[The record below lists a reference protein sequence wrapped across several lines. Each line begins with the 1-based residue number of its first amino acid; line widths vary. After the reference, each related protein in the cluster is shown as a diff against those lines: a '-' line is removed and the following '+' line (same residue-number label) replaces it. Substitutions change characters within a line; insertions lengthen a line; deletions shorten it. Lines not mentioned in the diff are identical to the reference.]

1 MAKKFNLRKDQRNR
15 KDIKNKEKQML
26 AQWQSM

>member
-1 MAKKFNLRKDQRNR
+1 MAKKFTLRKDQRNR